1 MKTERINFTE
11 KTIAALE
18 LPSRADGSK
27 VYYDTGSKDGLCL
40 IVSYGG
46 SKTFYFF
53 AFFQGRPI
61 RVKIGRSGHISLADA
76 RKRAHTM
83 REQVNNDEDPS
94 TNRREIQESITV
106 KEFYEQ
112 YYKPRHSDIFKKPN
126 SRKGDD
132 VSFRIRLADIHNHKL
147 VAVTHEDLLRL
158 QHKLFKNGSAYTA
171 NRAISLIRHM
181 YNKAAEWGIYPRQHQ
196 NPALGLNKYKERSRD
211 RFLGGEEI
219 RRFFQALANE
229 ENTVFRN
236 YVLLS
241 LFLGQR
247 RSNILAMRWSD
258 IDFSNG
264 LVYFAE
270 TKNDEPLHAP
280 LTKQAAKLLI
290 LIKATSRSEWVL
302 PSTTSASG
310 HYEEPKKSWK
320 ALLERAGIENL
331 RLHDLRR
338 TLGAYQAIEGSSL
351 HIIGKSLGHKST
363 AATQV
368 YAILSIDPVRD
379 SVQRATNHIIGL
391 ANEKDLARLLKV
403 A

>member
-18 LPSRADGSK
+18 LPSRADGAK

-61 RVKIGRSGHISLADA
+61 RVKISKWGHISLADA

-83 REQVNNDEDPS
+83 REQVNNNEDPS

-112 YYKPRHSDIFKKPN
+112 YYKPRHSDLFKKPN

-132 VSFRIRLADIHNHKL
+132 VSFRHGLADIHNHKL
-147 VAVTHEDLLRL
+147 VVVTHEDLLRL
-158 QHKLFKNGSAYTA
+158 QHKLFKKGSAYTA

-181 YNKAAEWGIYPRQHQ
+181 YNKATEWGIYPRQHQ
-196 NPALGLNKYKERSRD
+196 NPAFGLKKYKERSRD
-211 RFLGGEEI
+211 RFLGGDEI
-219 RRFFQALANE
+219 RRFFMALANE
-229 ENTVFRN
+229 ENTVFKN

-241 LFLGQR
+241 LLLGQR
-247 RSNILAMRWSD
+247 RSNILAMRWAD
-258 IDFSNG
+258 IDLSNG

-270 TKNDEPLHAP
+270 TKNDEPLRVP
-280 LTKQAAKLLI
+280 LTTQAAALLAAI
-290 LIKATSRSEWVL
+290 QATSRSEWVL
-302 PSTTSASG
+302 PSPTSASG

-338 TLGAYQAIEGSSL
+338 TLGSYQAIAGSSL
-351 HIIGKSLGHKST
+351 HIIGQSLGHKSS

-368 YAILSIDPVRD
+368 YARLSIDPVRD
-379 SVQRATNHIIGL
+379 SIQRATDRIMEF
-391 ANEKDLARLLKV
+391 ANENDLASPLKI

>member
-11 KTIAALE
+11 KTIGALE
-18 LPSRADGSK
+18 LPSRADGAK

-61 RVKIGRSGHISLADA
+61 RVKIGKWGHIGLADA

-83 REQVNNDEDPS
+83 REQVNNNEDPS

-112 YYKPRHSDIFKKPN
+112 HYKPRHSDIFKKIN

-132 VSFRIRLADIHNHKL
+132 VSFRHRLADIHNHKL
-147 VAVTHEDLLRL
+147 VAVTHEDLSRL

-171 NRAISLIRHM
+171 NRAMSLIRHM
-181 YNKAAEWGIYPRQHQ
+181 YSKALEWGIYPRQHQ
-196 NPALGLNKYKERSRD
+196 NPAIGLKKYKERSRD
-211 RFLGGEEI
+211 RFLGGDEI
-219 RRFFQALANE
+219 RRFFIALANE
-229 ENTVFRN
+229 ENAVFKN

-241 LFLGQR
+241 LLLGQR
-247 RSNILAMRWSD
+247 RSNILAMRWAD
-258 IDFSNG
+258 IDLSNG

-270 TKNDEPLHAP
+270 TKNDEPLRVP
-280 LTKQAAKLLI
+280 LTTQAAALLATI
-290 LIKATSRSEWVL
+290 QATSRSEWVL
-302 PSTTSASG
+302 PSPTSASG

-338 TLGAYQAIEGSSL
+338 TLGSYQAIAGSSL
-351 HIIGKSLGHKST
+351 HIIGQSLGHKSS

-368 YAILSIDPVRD
+368 YARLSVDPVRD
-379 SVQRATNHIIGL
+379 SIQRATDRIMEF
-391 ANEKDLARLLKV
+391 ANENDLARLLKV